1 MVKYVNDESIVLANY
16 MASPP
21 KSPSTQDLA
30 RRRQHLRAQRRFKF
44 YKTVWRSLAMVAL
57 ATGTVWLATS
67 PVWLIRSSE
76 QLEIRGNQLLSDK
89 NIQDLLPLPYP
100 QSLLKVKPEFLAESV
115 TAHEPIE
122 KAAVSRRLIPP
133 GLHIRIQ
140 ERVPVAVAI
149 PDTARPV
156 KAIPTQPVP
165 FREPGLIDAAGGWM
179 PYNSFRKL
187 GATASPPA
195 LIVKGMRAEYRLDWQ
210 QIYQSVSRSP
220 VTITAIDWT
229 RPSNLILQTE
239 LGAVYLGPYGQN
251 FEAQLAAL
259 DQMRSLGSAIN
270 PEKVAFIDLHD
281 PDHPVVEILQA
292 NNNPAGSP

>member
-1 MVKYVNDESIVLANY
+1 
-16 MASPP
+16 
-21 KSPSTQDLA
+21 
-30 RRRQHLRAQRRFKF
+30 
-44 YKTVWRSLAMVAL
+44 MVAL

-76 QLEIRGNQLLSDK
+76 QLEISGNQLLSDK

-100 QSLLKVKPEFLAESV
+100 QSLLKVKPESLANSV
-115 TAHEPIE
+115 AAYAPIE
-122 KAAVSRRLIPP
+122 KVAVSRRLIPP
-133 GLHIRIQ
+133 GLNIRVQ

-149 PDTARPV
+149 PDTTHPV

-179 PYNSFRKL
+179 PYNSFRDL

-195 LIVKGMRAEYRLDWQ
+195 LTVKGMRSEYRADWQ

-220 VTITAIDWT
+220 VKITAIDWT

-239 LGAVYLGPYGQN
+239 LGAVHLGPYGKN
-251 FEAQLAAL
+251 FAHQLAAL
-259 DQMRSLGSAIN
+259 DQMRSLSSTVN

-292 NNNPAGSP
+292 ASPPTGSP